1 MNKSTANFLLKVT
14 TSAMVFVFVFAVSES
29 KVSAADKLPQRDR
42 DGVVEM
48 TKQLA
53 IPSVAVVARTAAF
66 AVENG
71 ELRFS
76 EMLTINGLALAASG
90 LVGVRRFRQG
100 KKVKG
105 V

>member
-1 MNKSTANFLLKVT
+1 MNKSTANFLAKVT
-14 TSAMVFVFVFAVSES
+14 TSAMVFVVVFAVSES

-42 DGVVEM
+42 DVVEIA
-48 TKQLA
+48 KQFT
-53 IPSVAVVARTAAF
+53 IPSVAVVAHTAAF
-66 AVENG
+66 AVQNG

-100 KKVKG
+100 KKVNG

>member
-1 MNKSTANFLLKVT
+1 MNKSRANLLTKVT
-14 TSAMVFVFVFAVSES
+14 TSAMVFVLVFAVSES
-29 KVSAADKLPQRDR
+29 KVSAADKLPQPDN
-42 DGVVEM
+42 GVVEI
-48 TKQLA
+48 TKKFA

-66 AVENG
+66 AVQNG

-100 KKVKG
+100 KKVND